1 MAQHVDMNGLWSG
14 SYSYDLIGEPVVF
27 SAWFD
32 DQSGAL
38 GGTITEPN
46 TFVPNGPDDLQATIK
61 GGRHGV
67 VIDFIKTYTKLTGTE
82 FAPIFYEGEA
92 NQGFTQVNGVWRIKQ
107 PNALPG
113 TFVLKRISHGMEE
126 AASKRRSVEV
136 GK

>member
-32 DQSGAL
+32 DQGGAL

-46 TFVPNGPDDLQATIK
+46 TLVPNGPDELHATIK
-61 GGRHGV
+61 GSRHGV
-67 VIDFIKTYTKLTGTE
+67 VIDFIKTYTKSTGTE
-82 FAPIFYEGEA
+82 IAPIFYEGEA

-107 PNALPG
+107 PNAMPG
-113 TFVLKRISHGMEE
+113 TFILNRISRGMEK
-126 AASKRRSVEV
+126 AAAKRRTAEIE
-136 GK
+136 K